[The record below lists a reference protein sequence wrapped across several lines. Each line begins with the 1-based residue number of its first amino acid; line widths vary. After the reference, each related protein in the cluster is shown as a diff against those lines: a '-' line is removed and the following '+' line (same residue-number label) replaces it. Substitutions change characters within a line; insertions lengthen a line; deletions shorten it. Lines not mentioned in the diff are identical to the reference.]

1 MLALRLAWLY
11 NCRSGNLDL
20 NIGETRAGVVVRQ
33 ARERLYRIEAIVLKR
48 QDFGEADRLL
58 TVLTRERGKLRVIA
72 KGARRTSSRKAGHVE
87 LFSQS
92 QMLLA
97 KGRNLDLVTQAQAV
111 QTYPALYDDLLRYT
125 YASYMAEL
133 IDKFLEEDDAHPE
146 VYDLLRE
153 GLAALVAEDSDAR
166 LALLMRFFEL
176 RLLGLVGFQPALF
189 HCAHCQTPLAAEDQ
203 YFSAMA
209 GGALCPN
216 CRSLEA
222 DAIPLPLTTLKVARF
237 IQTRDYPQVR
247 TIALSPEVQ
256 RDLERLLLRYLT
268 HVLERQLKSVEF
280 LDQVR
285 DLPMGTP

>member
-1 MLALRLAWLY
+1 M
-11 NCRSGNLDL
+11 
-20 NIGETRAGVVVRQ
+20 RQ
-33 ARERLYRIEAIVLKR
+33 ARERLYRTEAIVLKR

-58 TVLTRERGKLRVIA
+58 TILTRERGKLRVIA

-92 QMLLA
+92 QLLLA
-97 KGRNLDLVTQAQAV
+97 KGRNMDIVTQAQV
-111 QTYPALYDDLLRYT
+111 VTSHPTLYNDLLRYT
-125 YASYMAEL
+125 YASYMAEMV
-133 IDKFLEEDDAHPE
+133 DKFLEEEDPHGE

-153 GLAALVAEDSDAR
+153 GLAALVAEGSDAH

-176 RLLGLVGFQPALF
+176 RLLGLVGFQPSLF
-189 HCAHCQTPLAAEDQ
+189 HCAHCGSPLAAEDQ
-203 YFSAMA
+203 YFSATA

-216 CRSLEA
+216 CRSFEA
-222 DAIPLPLTTLKVARF
+222 DVVPLPLTTLKVARF
-237 IQTRDYPQVR
+237 IQTRDYAQVR
-247 TIALSPEVQ
+247 TIALSPDVQ

-285 DLPMGTP
+285 DLSVDAV

>member
-1 MLALRLAWLY
+1 M
-11 NCRSGNLDL
+11 
-20 NIGETRAGVVVRQ
+20 RQ
-33 ARERLYRIEAIVLKR
+33 ARERLYRTEAIVLKR

-58 TVLTRERGKLRVIA
+58 TILTRERGKLRVIA

-92 QMLLA
+92 QLLLA
-97 KGRNLDLVTQAQAV
+97 KGRNMDLVTQAQAV
-111 QTYPALYDDLLRYT
+111 TSHPSLYTDLLRYT

-133 IDKFLEEDDAHPE
+133 VDKFLEEEDPHGE

-153 GLAALVAEDSDAR
+153 SLAALVADGSDAQ
-166 LALLMRFFEL
+166 LALLMRFYEL
-176 RLLGLVGFQPALF
+176 RLLGLVGFQPSLF
-189 HCAHCQTPLAAEDQ
+189 HCAHCQSPLAAEDQ

-222 DAIPLPLTTLKVARF
+222 DVVPLPLTTLKVARF

-247 TIALSPEVQ
+247 TIALSPDVH

-285 DLPMGTP
+285 NLSLGTSENDVLLHNKRNGSASISETGVD